1 MICFY
6 YDFLLSTINSNNNKQ
21 YRIIQQTP
29 KNVQHRC
36 IDSLINTADFSSEL
50 MIFSHEQHGWLD
62 FQLRSYFSISIPLFH
77 TSVYLFRFSFLR
89 VVCSFSLS
97 LSLSPVFHLSIDG
110 VPGVHGINQLLFL
123 SVSFPVAE
131 GRGEERQTQGK
142 SLECHHIHQ
151 LTHTHT

>member
-1 MICFY
+1 MVDLIFNYVLISQSAFRYFIHMCIYFV
-6 YDFLLSTINSNNNKQ
+6 FHFCVWCVLS
-21 YRIIQQTP
+21 R
-29 KNVQHRC
+29 
-36 IDSLINTADFSSEL
+36 
-50 MIFSHEQHGWLD
+50 
-62 FQLRSYFSISIPLFH
+62 
-77 TSVYLFRFSFLR
+77 
-89 VVCSFSLS
+89 S